1 MNTLIKRKVEGKSN
15 KENRLNNW
23 VSLSL
28 KICIWISLG
37 LVIIGIAVA
46 GLDNQKSIETLVPL
60 DQLAQA
66 IIQFNA
72 AAIITLAILILLFTP
87 VLQIM
92 LAMVVLLRE
101 KDRIYSGICLL
112 LLCVL
117 AISIIVSLI

>member
-92 LAMVVLLRE
+92 IAMVVLLLE